1 MDRLPA
7 SAKKY
12 FWDINADKL
21 DVSKHSRFVIERLL
35 EYGDFPELRWLFQSY
50 SRQKIANVLKNSR
63 ALSLRSANYWSQILN
78 VPKRDIRCL
87 KKHFQTTQN
96 QIWNR

>member
-7 SAKKY
+7 TAKKY

-35 EYGDFPELRWLFQSY
+35 EYGDFPELRWLFQNFSK
-50 SRQKIANVLKNSR
+50 QKIVDVLKRSR
-63 ALSLRSANYWSQILN
+63 SLSRRSANYWSLILN
-78 VPKRDIRCL
+78 VPKRDIL
-87 KKHFQTTQN
+87 SLNKKVRVSRN
-96 QIWNR
+96 YAR

>member
-7 SAKKY
+7 TAKKY

-35 EYGDFPELRWLFQSY
+35 EYGDFPELRWLFQNFSK
-50 SRQKIANVLKNSR
+50 QKIVDVLKRSR
-63 ALSLRSANYWSQILN
+63 SLSRRSANYWSLILN
-78 VPKRDIRCL
+78 VPKRDML
-87 KKHFQTTQN
+87 SLNKKVRVSRN
-96 QIWNR
+96 YAR

>member
-7 SAKKY
+7 TAKKY

-35 EYGDFPELRWLFQSY
+35 EDGDFPELRWLFQNFSK
-50 SRQKIANVLKNSR
+50 QKIVDVLKRSR
-63 ALSLRSANYWSQILN
+63 SLSRRSANYWSLILN
-78 VPKRDIRCL
+78 VPKRDML
-87 KKHFQTTQN
+87 SLNKKVRVSRN
-96 QIWNR
+96 YAR